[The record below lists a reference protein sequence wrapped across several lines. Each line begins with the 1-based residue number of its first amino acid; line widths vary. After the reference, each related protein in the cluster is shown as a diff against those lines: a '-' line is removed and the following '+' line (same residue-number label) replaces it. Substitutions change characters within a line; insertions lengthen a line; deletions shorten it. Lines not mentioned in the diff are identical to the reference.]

1 MVKPNFKVGNKTRLI
16 SCGAERDCGEGRVY
30 DAHCWHPYGDQKD
43 SYLLP
48 PLNGSTPYQHDNLE
62 TWGNTQYFT
71 YGMYGIGG
79 LIRNKIKG
87 LIIDLS
93 LFGLVWSL
101 ARGSDWATQA
111 ILQFSIA
118 QAALN
123 FVEILFLQSPI
134 PVSKHPLFLIVFQSP
149 GFFNIFLTVL

>member
-1 MVKPNFKVGNKTRLI
+1 MV
-16 SCGAERDCGEGRVY
+16 
-30 DAHCWHPYGDQKD
+30 
-43 SYLLP
+43 LLP
-48 PLNGSTPYQHDNLE
+48 TNMTTLKRGGTHNILLME
-62 TWGNTQYFT
+62 C
-71 YGMYGIGG
+71 MVLGG

-87 LIIDLS
+87 LIDLS

-101 ARGSDWATQA
+101 AKGSDWATQA

>member
-1 MVKPNFKVGNKTRLI
+1 MV
-16 SCGAERDCGEGRVY
+16 
-30 DAHCWHPYGDQKD
+30 
-43 SYLLP
+43 LLP
-48 PLNGSTPYQHDNLE
+48 TNMTTLKRGGTHNILLME
-62 TWGNTQYFT
+62 C
-71 YGMYGIGG
+71 MVLGG

-101 ARGSDWATQA
+101 AKGSDWATQA